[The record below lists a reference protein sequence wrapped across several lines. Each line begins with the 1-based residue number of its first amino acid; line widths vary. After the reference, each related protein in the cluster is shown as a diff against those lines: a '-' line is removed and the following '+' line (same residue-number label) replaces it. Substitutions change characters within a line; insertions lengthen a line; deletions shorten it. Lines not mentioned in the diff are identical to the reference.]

1 VIGIITAQFIFVFFF
16 RRRLAIA
23 LQKVAG
29 AANMNNNA
37 EVETKTYYIKPAD
50 TANYSYSLRP
60 YTSDTGF
67 RKDRYRQIV

>member
-23 LQKVAG
+23 LQNVAG

-37 EVETKTYYIKPAD
+37 EVETKISYIKPAD
-50 TANYSYSLRP
+50 TKNYSYSLRP

-67 RKDRYRQIV
+67 RMDRYRQII